1 MLPEHVPYA
10 PAFASGYVPYFY
22 ASGLYMLHP
31 GPPGNALRTTPSEP
45 YPLYDFT
52 SDLAPRLHLYHPQTV
67 EDVIVR
73 GYLSVPSAEPESA
86 MISDKAHT
94 SWLGLDDIIGQV
106 RRRHDICERNLYE
119 IEQAKCYAMSSH
131 FGMLAER
138 GNMPANSRETYS
150 LTKRIHELYQDQRD
164 ERVRFWQDVS
174 RLKQSLPE
182 LARYYLG
189 AYRKLS
195 ILEDTAGD
203 SP

>member
-1 MLPEHVPYA
+1 MLPEHIPNA
-10 PAFASGYVPYFY
+10 PDLTDGYVPYFY
-22 ASGLYMLHP
+22 ASGLHSLYL
-31 GPPGNALRTTPSEP
+31 GPPGNAPHATPSEA
-45 YPLYDFT
+45 YPRYDFT
-52 SDLAPRLHLYHPQTV
+52 SDLAPRPHPYHPQTV
-67 EDVIVR
+67 EDVIER
-73 GYLSVPSAEPESA
+73 GYLSVPLAEPETA
-86 MISDKAHT
+86 VISDKAHT
-94 SWLGLDDIIGQV
+94 SWLGLDDVIGQV
-106 RRRHDICERNLYE
+106 RQRHDIYHRDLYE
-119 IEQAKCYAMSSH
+119 IEQAKCYAISSH

-138 GNMPANSRETYS
+138 GNLPANSRETYS

-195 ILEDTAGD
+195 ILEDTTGD